1 MIGQTIQHYRVVEK
15 LGGGGMGV
23 VYKAE
28 DARLHRFVALK
39 FLPDEL
45 ARDRQALARF
55 QREAEAASALNHPG
69 ICTIYD
75 IGEDNGRVFIVMEH
89 LDGATLT
96 DHMSGR
102 PLALDQLLDLAI
114 QLADA
119 LDAAHSSGI
128 VHRDIKP
135 ANIFVTRR
143 GQAKVLDFGLAKV
156 IHREASLSEAPA
168 AATISDHHLTSP
180 GAALGT
186 VAYMSPEQTLG
197 KELDARTD
205 VFSFGVV
212 LYEMVT
218 GVRPF
223 AGATSAAIFDAIL
236 HRAPVA
242 PVRLNA
248 EAPSELERIINK
260 ALEKDRDLRYQ
271 HASDLCAD
279 LKRLKRE
286 STAVRPVAESAIRE
300 GASAAAPASV
310 ASSAGVFSPAMGRWK
325 WPALLATL
333 LVTATIGGGMWW
345 SAHRTS
351 APSAPASIAVLPF
364 VNMSSDKEQEYFSDG
379 LAEEMLNSLAKIP
392 GLRVAGRTSAFQF
405 KGKNEDLR
413 VIGQKLNVATVLEG
427 SVRKEGHRVRITA
440 QLIKVDDG
448 FHLWSETYDRELND
462 IFGVQEEIAHAVA
475 GSLKVA
481 LLGEKTATP
490 SSRGTNA
497 EAYNAYLQGRYFL
510 ERRSQENME
519 KALGYFEQAIKLDP
533 GYAPAW
539 VGLAMTHNRQAY
551 FGYAPY
557 AEAFRKG
564 RAAAEQALARDR
576 SLAGAHA
583 EMGIVQMAHDWDWGG
598 ADASFKR
605 ALTLEPGNATIVL
618 RAADLALAL
627 GRLDEALAL
636 YRRSVE
642 LDPLNAEAQFFVGV
656 AALYAGRL
664 EEAAVCFKKALE
676 LNPAYPSTRVFLGR
690 VYLAQSHPQEAL
702 AEMDR
707 EPESYWRLYGQAL
720 AHHALGRKKEAD
732 AALAELIATH
742 EGLAPFQIAC
752 VYAFRGEADR
762 AFEWLERSYTQ
773 RDTGLIWLKTDPHLK
788 SLERDAR
795 WAPFLKKMRLPL

>member
-1 MIGQTIQHYRVVEK
+1 
-15 LGGGGMGV
+15 
-23 VYKAE
+23 
-28 DARLHRFVALK
+28 
-39 FLPDEL
+39 
-45 ARDRQALARF
+45 
-55 QREAEAASALNHPG
+55 
-69 ICTIYD
+69 
-75 IGEDNGRVFIVMEH
+75 
-89 LDGATLT
+89 
-96 DHMSGR
+96 
-102 PLALDQLLDLAI
+102 
-114 QLADA
+114 
-119 LDAAHSSGI
+119 
-128 VHRDIKP
+128 
-135 ANIFVTRR
+135 
-143 GQAKVLDFGLAKV
+143 VLDFGLAKV
-156 IHREASLSEAPA
+156 LHGEASLSEAQA
-168 AATISDHHLTSP
+168 AATISDRHLTSP

-218 GVRPF
+218 GVPPF

-248 EAPSELERIINK
+248 DVPSELERIISK

-286 STAVRPVAESAIRE
+286 SVAVWPVAESAIRE
-300 GASAAAPASV
+300 GASAAAPAPV

-333 LVTATIGGGMWW
+333 LVAATIVGGLWW
-345 SAHRTS
+345 SGHRPS

-379 LAEEMLNSLAKIP
+379 LAEEMLSSLAKIP
-392 GLRVAGRTSAFQF
+392 GLHVAGRTSAFQF

-413 VIGQKLNVATVLEG
+413 VIGQRLNVATVLEG

-448 FHLWSETYDRELND
+448 FHLWSESYDRELND
-462 IFGVQEEIAHAVA
+462 IFAVQEEIARAVA

-497 EAYNAYLQGRYFL
+497 EAYNTYLQGRYFL
-510 ERRSQENME
+510 ERRSEENMDR
-519 KALGYFEQAIKLDP
+519 AVGYFEQAIKLDP

-539 VGLAMTHNRQAY
+539 VGLAMAHNRQAL
-551 FGYAPY
+551 FGYAPF

-564 RAAAEQALARDR
+564 RAAAEQALALDR
-576 SLAGAHA
+576 SLAGASA
-583 EMGIVQMAHDWDWGG
+583 ELGIVQMAHDWDWVG

-605 ALTLEPGNATIVL
+605 ALALEPGNAPVVL
-618 RAADLALAL
+618 RAGDLALAL
-627 GRLDEALAL
+627 GRFDEALAL
-636 YRRSVE
+636 NRRSVE
-642 LDPLNAEAQFFVGV
+642 LDPLSAEAQLFLGI

-664 EEAAVCFKKALE
+664 EEAAAGFTKALE

-702 AEMDR
+702 AEMDL
-707 EPESYWRLYGQAL
+707 EPEPYWRLYGQAL
-720 AHHALGRKKEAD
+720 AYHTLGRKKESD
-732 AALAELIATH
+732 AALAELTVKH
-742 EGLAPFQIAC
+742 EASAPFQIAC

-762 AFEWLERSYTQ
+762 AFEWLERSYT
-773 RDTGLIWLKTDPHLK
+773 RADTGLIWLKADPHLK

>member
-39 FLPDEL
+39 FLPDEM

-55 QREAEAASALNHPG
+55 QREAEAASALNHPS

-75 IGEDNGRVFIVMEH
+75 IGEDSGRVFIVMEH
-89 LDGATLT
+89 LDGATLK
-96 DHMSGR
+96 DHIAGR
-102 PLALDQLLDLAI
+102 PLALEALLDLAI

-156 IHREASLSEAPA
+156 IPGGASLSEAPA
-168 AATISDHHLTSP
+168 AATVSDRHLTSP

-218 GVRPF
+218 GVPPF

-248 EAPSELERIINK
+248 DAPSELERIINK

-286 STAVRPVAESAIRE
+286 SVTLRSVTESAIRE
-300 GASAAAPASV
+300 GASAATPAPS
-310 ASSAGVFSPAMGRWK
+310 ASSAGVFSHAIGRWK
-325 WPALLATL
+325 WPALLAAL
-333 LVTATIGGGMWW
+333 LVAATIAVGIWW
-345 SAHRTS
+345 SGRRPG

-364 VNMSSDKEQEYFSDG
+364 VNMSSDKEQDYFSDG

-427 SVRKEGHRVRITA
+427 SVRKEGQRVRITA

-462 IFGVQEEIAHAVA
+462 IFAVQEEIARAVA

-490 SSRGTNA
+490 SSRGTNT

-510 ERRSQENME
+510 ERRSQGNME
-519 KALGYFEQAIKLDP
+519 KALGYFEQAIKLDR

-539 VGLAMTHNRQAY
+539 VGLAMVHNRQAY
-551 FGYAPY
+551 FGYVAF
-557 AEAFRKG
+557 AEGFRKG
-564 RAAAEQALARDR
+564 RAAAEQALALDR
-576 SLAGAHA
+576 NVAGAHA
-583 EMGIVQMAHDWDWGG
+583 EMGLVQMASDWDWAG

-605 ALTLEPGNATIVL
+605 ALTLEPGNVTAAM
-618 RAADLALAL
+618 RAADLALFL

-642 LDPLNAEAQFFVGV
+642 LDPLSAEAQFFLGV
-656 AALYAGRL
+656 PALYAGRL
-664 EEAAVCFKKALE
+664 DEAAASFRKALE
-676 LNPAYPSTRVFLGR
+676 LNPAYPSARAFLGR
-690 VYLAQSHPQEAL
+690 LYLAQSHPQEAL
-702 AEMDR
+702 AEMER
-707 EPESYWRLYGQAL
+707 EPEIYWRQYGQAL
-720 AHHALGRKKEAD
+720 ADHALGRKKEAD
-732 AALAELIATH
+732 AALAELIAKQSAT
-742 EGLAPFQIAC
+742 APFQIAC

-762 AFEWLERSYTQ
+762 AFEWLERSYTS

-788 SLERDAR
+788 GLERDAR

>member
-1 MIGQTIQHYRVVEK
+1 
-15 LGGGGMGV
+15 
-23 VYKAE
+23 
-28 DARLHRFVALK
+28 
-39 FLPDEL
+39 
-45 ARDRQALARF
+45 
-55 QREAEAASALNHPG
+55 
-69 ICTIYD
+69 
-75 IGEDNGRVFIVMEH
+75 
-89 LDGATLT
+89 
-96 DHMSGR
+96 
-102 PLALDQLLDLAI
+102 
-114 QLADA
+114 
-119 LDAAHSSGI
+119 
-128 VHRDIKP
+128 
-135 ANIFVTRR
+135 
-143 GQAKVLDFGLAKV
+143 
-156 IHREASLSEAPA
+156 
-168 AATISDHHLTSP
+168 
-180 GAALGT
+180 
-186 VAYMSPEQTLG
+186 
-197 KELDARTD
+197 
-205 VFSFGVV
+205 
-212 LYEMVT
+212 
-218 GVRPF
+218 
-223 AGATSAAIFDAIL
+223 
-236 HRAPVA
+236 
-242 PVRLNA
+242 
-248 EAPSELERIINK
+248 
-260 ALEKDRDLRYQ
+260 
-271 HASDLCAD
+271 
-279 LKRLKRE
+279 
-286 STAVRPVAESAIRE
+286 
-300 GASAAAPASV
+300 
-310 ASSAGVFSPAMGRWK
+310 
-325 WPALLATL
+325 
-333 LVTATIGGGMWW
+333 
-345 SAHRTS
+345 
-351 APSAPASIAVLPF
+351 
-364 VNMSSDKEQEYFSDG
+364 
-379 LAEEMLNSLAKIP
+379 
-392 GLRVAGRTSAFQF
+392 
-405 KGKNEDLR
+405 

-664 EEAAVCFKKALE
+664 EEAAVCFRKALE